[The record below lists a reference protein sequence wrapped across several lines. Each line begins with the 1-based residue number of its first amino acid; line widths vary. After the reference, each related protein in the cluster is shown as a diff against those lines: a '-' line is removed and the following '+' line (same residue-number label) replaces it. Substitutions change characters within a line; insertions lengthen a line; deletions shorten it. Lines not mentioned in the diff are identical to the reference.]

1 MANTVKQP
9 LLFKGPKGEMHLYVL
24 FDANVKLSCISSAF
38 LFDLGKPQPLSRPR
52 IVNTTEGYSI
62 EIKNIIKL
70 DFYLDDQM
78 FSEEFLVVPNLTEE
92 IIFGATTIQ
101 NLNIKLHFEKNSATL

>member
-1 MANTVKQP
+1 MTTAVKQP
-9 LLFKGPKGEMHLYVL
+9 LLFKGSKGEIHLYTL
-24 FDANVKLSCISSAF
+24 FDMNVKLSCINSAF

-52 IVNTTEGYSI
+52 VVNTAEGYSI
-62 EIKNIIKL
+62 EIKNVIKL
-70 DFYLDDQM
+70 DFCLDDKM

-101 NLNIKLHFEKNSATL
+101 NLNIKLHLEKNSATL